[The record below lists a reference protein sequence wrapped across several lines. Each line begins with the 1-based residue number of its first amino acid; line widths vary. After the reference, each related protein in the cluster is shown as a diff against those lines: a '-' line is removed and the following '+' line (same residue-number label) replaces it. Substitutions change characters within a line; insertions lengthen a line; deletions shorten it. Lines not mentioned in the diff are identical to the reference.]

1 MNQRDKD
8 AVAAARKK
16 TARTR
21 DQGDVFQENNDELK
35 DKLKDVADVLKN
47 KMKSQIVSSAVRGA
61 LSELAAGDF
70 GSLSDISH
78 EDIDSALEAQ
88 FQILGIDDINPK
100 YYLQQ
105 DVSTLLLSPTPVSET
120 KMSDEWEETAIANQ

>member
-16 TARTR
+16 TARSR
-21 DQGDVFQENNDELK
+21 AGDVSQENNDELK

-105 DVSTLLLSPTPVSET
+105 DASTLLLSPTLASET
-120 KMSDEWEETAIANQ
+120 KMNDEWSEVTTINQ